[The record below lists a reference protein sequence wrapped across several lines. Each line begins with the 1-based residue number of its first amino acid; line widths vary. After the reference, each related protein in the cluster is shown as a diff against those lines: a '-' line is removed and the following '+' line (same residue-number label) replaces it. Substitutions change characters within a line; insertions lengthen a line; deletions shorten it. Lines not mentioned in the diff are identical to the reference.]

1 MSPAPKYTLTT
12 QQYLSSNFRVS
23 VTFMWMF
30 CTHSNR
36 NRIGKITLNWEIIF
50 SKLELGDAK
59 FGFGRWEMGK
69 KRLGDGKF

>member
-1 MSPAPKYTLTT
+1 MDVLYTF
-12 QQYLSSNFRVS
+12 YK
-23 VTFMWMF
+23 
-30 CTHSNR
+30 

-69 KRLGDGKF
+69 KDWEMGNSNPMS